1 MGSATVPPLKIA
13 VLHYQPSGDPIDP
26 VVDHICHALKE
37 LGHTPV
43 TIGVHN
49 RIFDLLEAI
58 DRANAD
64 LVFNVCETFAD
75 DYRLEVN
82 VAAVMEMAR
91 LRFTGSGTAGLL
103 LAQDKVLTKQ
113 LLQYHEVLTP
123 NFVTFDGDT
132 FEAFG
137 RMQFPL
143 IVKPARSDA
152 SIGIGKHSVVK
163 DWDELTRRVRE
174 IRKTYNDEAFAEE
187 YVEGREVYVGVIGT
201 PQRPEILPIIELDWG
216 DWKAEYKVSDRDV
229 KFGPDTEGSPG
240 LVIAKD
246 ISPELKARIERSA
259 LLAFKAL
266 KICDYARVDF
276 RISAKTNEPYIL
288 EVNPNPYLEKD
299 SELAMGGEERGLSYT
314 QLIGRIV
321 ESAASRY
328 ALKAKPERTQSGET
342 PVVEAGTKPEKP
354 EKAEKPDRA
363 DKAERAEK
371 AEKPDRADKPEKPD
385 RADKADRAEKAE
397 RAERPEKAER
407 ERPEKPDKGEKIER
421 VA

>member
-1 MGSATVPPLKIA
+1 MASPTVPPLKIA

-26 VVDHICHALKE
+26 VVDHICQALKE

-58 DRANAD
+58 DRAKAD

-174 IRKTYNDEAFAEE
+174 IRKTFNDEAFAEE

-246 ISPELKARIERSA
+246 ISAELKARIERSA

-288 EVNPNPYLEKD
+288 EVNPNPYLEKE

-321 ESAASRY
+321 ESAANRY
-328 ALKAKPERTQSGET
+328 AMKAKPERTQTGET
-342 PVVEAGTKPEKP
+342 PAVDKVERV
-354 EKAEKPDRA
+354 EKADKSSEKVDKADKA

-371 AEKPDRADKPEKPD
+371 PEKD
-385 RADKADRAEKAE
+385 RPERAEKAE
-397 RAERPEKAER
+397 KV
-407 ERPEKPDKGEKIER
+407 DR